1 MILVG
6 KASRLGGSLELVR
19 RGQRAVAVVGYG
31 GHDGV
36 GRAVIGDALVQAE
49 RVGASLAQRVRV
61 RARRLVADGAQ
72 RNGAVG
78 VVGAASDDLVVLE
91 QLKRELASCK
101 VASGQTLNRLDL
113 IGHG

>member
-19 RGQRAVAVVGYG
+19 GGQRAVTIVGDG

-61 RARRLVADGAQ
+61 RAGRLVADRAQ
-72 RNGAVG
+72 RNVAVG
-78 VVGAASDDLVVLE
+78 VVGTAGDNRAVLE
-91 QLKRELASCK
+91 
-101 VASGQTLNRLDL
+101 
-113 IGHG
+113 

>member
-6 KASRLGGSLELVR
+6 KASGLGSSLELVR
-19 RGQRAVAVVGYG
+19 RSQRAVAVVGDG

-61 RARRLVADGAQ
+61 RAGRLVADRVQ
-72 RNGAVG
+72 RNVAVD
-78 VVGAASDDLVVLE
+78 VVGAASDNHVVLE

-101 VASGQTLNRLDL
+101 VASG
-113 IGHG
+113 